1 MVTSTIEPII
11 KNERSVFFFLKA
23 VLLSKFD
30 IPQLKMFQ
38 LSAFNY
44 LEMWFTSEEKRLSK
58 STKVWIH
65 TRGNRRKHSKN
76 LEERK
81 TGLISIIQLN
91 TLQST
96 SSTHPITWTS
106 HPITWNV
113 HDMDITVFSAV
124 SMRLGLNLRSPGALG
139 QIYIVGLSTATR
151 REEVPDTAIPLPKP
165 FYGCC
170 IFPQIFPRG
179 VLLTKCVFIWTN
191 AMSLV

>member
-1 MVTSTIEPII
+1 M
-11 KNERSVFFFLKA
+11 KA

-81 TGLISIIQLN
+81 TGLISIIQHN

-139 QIYIVGLSTATR
+139 QIYIVGGR
-151 REEVPDTAIPLPKP
+151 RFRTPQFPSPNLFEVVVYFHRFSHAG
-165 FYGCC
+165 FY
-170 IFPQIFPRG
+170 
-179 VLLTKCVFIWTN
+179 
-191 AMSLV
+191 